1 MSFSG
6 CSAMDKTTPQVRCAI
21 YTRKSSEEGLDMEFN
36 SLDAQRDACEKYIQI
51 QKHEHWVPVADQYD
65 DGGFSGG
72 TIERP
77 ALKRLLQDIKD
88 GQIDM
93 VVVYKI
99 DRLSRSLFDFL
110 NLVRMLDEHNVSMVS
125 VTQQFNTSTPMG
137 KLMINVLMSFAQ
149 YERELTG
156 ERIRDKI
163 ASSKRKGMWMGGP
176 PALGY
181 DIKDRKLVVNEAEAE
196 TVRLVFDLFIAKR
209 SVQRAVE
216 QLRLI
221 GARTKFRIT
230 GGGKHVGG
238 NPFDVAT
245 VYKMLNNPIF
255 LGKIRHKGEV
265 YDGLHQPII
274 SQETWNTAHEIL
286 KISPRLR
293 GKATKRKV
301 PAVLVGILKCGGC
314 GSSMT
319 SKHARKS
326 NGRLYRYYVP
336 SAHLKHTCEN
346 CPVRQIVAPEME
358 AVVLQQ
364 LQAIFQTP
372 EMILQVW
379 KQVFRENGKA
389 TEEEVRQTL
398 QDIFPIWKELFPVE
412 QERLLHLMLEKV
424 VVLPDSIDVRV
435 RADGLQSL
443 VRELRKMR
451 LKVEDAHGR
460 RECAA
465 HQRA

>member
-1 MSFSG
+1 
-6 CSAMDKTTPQVRCAI
+6 
-21 YTRKSSEEGLDMEFN
+21 MEFN

-51 QKHEHWVPVADQYD
+51 QKHENWMLVPDLYD
-65 DGGFSGG
+65 DGGFTGG
-72 TIERP
+72 NMERP
-77 ALKRLLQDIKD
+77 ALKRLMQDIKD
-88 GQIDM
+88 GLIDV

-99 DRLSRSLFDFL
+99 DRLSRSLLDFL
-110 NLVRMLDEHNVSMVS
+110 NMVRMLDQHNVSMVS

-137 KLMINVLMSFAQ
+137 KLMINVLMSFAE

-176 PALGY
+176 PPLGY
-181 DIKDRKLVVNEAEAE
+181 DCKDRKLVINEAEAE
-196 TVRLVFDLFIAKR
+196 TVRLMFDLFIAKR
-209 SVQRAVE
+209 SVKRAVE
-216 QLRLI
+216 HLQHI

-230 GGGKHVGG
+230 GNGKHVGG

-255 LGKIRHKGEV
+255 LGKIRHKDEIYEGQH
-265 YDGLHQPII
+265 DPII
-274 SQETWNTAHEIL
+274 TQETWDAARGIL
-286 KISPRLR
+286 QVSPRMR
-293 GKATKRKV
+293 GNETKRKV
-301 PAVLVGILKCGGC
+301 PAALLGILKCGGC

-319 SKHARKS
+319 AKHTRKA

-336 SAHLKHTCEN
+336 SAHLKQTCTS
-346 CPVRQIVAPEME
+346 CPVRQAAASEIE
-358 AVVLQQ
+358 AIVLQQ
-364 LQAIFQTP
+364 LQSIFQTP

-379 KQVFRENGKA
+379 KQVVRENGKA

-398 QDIFPIWKELFPVE
+398 LDIFPIWRELFPIE
-412 QERLLHLMLEKV
+412 QERLLSLMLEKV
-424 VVLPDSIDVRV
+424 VLLPDSVDVRV

-451 LKVEDAHGR
+451 ITMEDADAGGK
-460 RECAA
+460 CPAY
-465 HQRA
+465 QRAG